1 MLLKRHLIIFY
12 KYIQRNRI
20 HIYYLKQFTN
30 VKKSMRRYF
39 HYTQGMRENNKS
51 CVISYKVFVFNSLKS
66 RYTQQEIRGS
76 YWCHACY
83 NCIYIYATNACGMLS
98 FLERHVVLGQVL
110 DISPSIGLRNIKIQ
124 WWKGKLL
131 D

>member
-1 MLLKRHLIIFY
+1 
-12 KYIQRNRI
+12 
-20 HIYYLKQFTN
+20 
-30 VKKSMRRYF
+30 
-39 HYTQGMRENNKS
+39 MRENNKS

-124 WWKGKLL
+124 
-131 D
+131 